1 MIDGIPTT
9 GPSVFFRNHSMD
21 GARTA
26 DDMTGRLGLVPH
38 WFQADGLWFLGEL
51 LQNGLPNLKELDL
64 EQRS

>member
-1 MIDGIPTT
+1 
-9 GPSVFFRNHSMD
+9 MD

-26 DDMTGRLGLVPH
+26 DDMTGRLGLVRR